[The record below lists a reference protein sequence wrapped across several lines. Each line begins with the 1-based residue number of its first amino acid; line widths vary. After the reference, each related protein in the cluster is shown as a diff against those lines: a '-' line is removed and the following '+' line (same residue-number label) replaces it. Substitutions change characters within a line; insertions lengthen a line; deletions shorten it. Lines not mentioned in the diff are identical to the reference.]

1 MWNGKPATFNFISDI
16 NDQKEVD
23 LQLLES
29 EEKYRLIAE
38 NSSDVIWVFNTHTR
52 KITYISPAIKKLRGY
67 TAEEA
72 MKHTIK
78 ELVTNETYEEVEE
91 QIKKQISLFNI
102 DPINNNSFT
111 LELLQPCKDGRVIN
125 VEASLNFSFNKFN
138 EIEILLAESLSAASP
153 QRLDGLVKTIS
164 GFNAE
169 KVIKV
174 IRFLVDSGKLKL
186 KDDNL

>member
-16 NDQKEVD
+16 NDQKEAA
-23 LQLLES
+23 LHLLES

-78 ELVTNETYEEVEE
+78 NW
-91 QIKKQISLFNI
+91 
-102 DPINNNSFT
+102 
-111 LELLQPCKDGRVIN
+111 
-125 VEASLNFSFNKFN
+125 
-138 EIEILLAESLSAASP
+138 
-153 QRLDGLVKTIS
+153 
-164 GFNAE
+164 
-169 KVIKV
+169 
-174 IRFLVDSGKLKL
+174 
-186 KDDNL
+186 